1 MPHTLAHNQV
11 DLWTVWI
18 CLKIRMLVLRV
29 PKERMNRLGLSL
41 SDVCQLVAQIEC
53 ATPMAL
59 GPFYVPPPDLTR

>member
-11 DLWTVWI
+11 DCGL
-18 CLKIRMLVLRV
+18 CLDMSKNTFARIARSQGENESLR
-29 PKERMNRLGLSL
+29 SL

-59 GPFYVPPPDLTR
+59 RPLYVPFPDLTR